1 MAVFGGSADEAAH
14 DSSTA
19 RPEAVEAPDRHF
31 VLAVVGRFIT
41 EIHQKPE
48 PRICLPPGLRLH
60 PSDEM
65 VGGPPDIEE
74 IAMKTR
80 VIQDEP
86 AEPPQ
91 QDAYGTARLPEQPTS
106 IGQTGS
112 GGLRGFVFSHQLA
125 VFTVLAIV
133 LSWWRWLLWEPGSS
147 NGPIEPFGPAIAAF
161 IVVAV
166 SGNGQ
171 LRRFARTVVNLKSS
185 PVWLV
190 AAVLTP
196 IVVVVAAVTVNT
208 LLGAPAPTGSQ
219 LAGWTELPVVFLGM
233 FLFVG
238 LGEEIGWTAF
248 GAPRALNARHFL
260 VAAAILTGIRSFWHL
275 PVLMTGELEW
285 VMVVGTV
292 AFQILILWMYRRSG
306 GRWFPAALFHATV
319 NTVGGPFFFGMVEGP
334 DLARLATIFSIG
346 YALLAIA
353 VLLVD
358 RRLATASAT
367 GAELSTSTRH

>member
-1 MAVFGGSADEAAH
+1 
-14 DSSTA
+14 
-19 RPEAVEAPDRHF
+19 
-31 VLAVVGRFIT
+31 
-41 EIHQKPE
+41 
-48 PRICLPPGLRLH
+48 
-60 PSDEM
+60 
-65 VGGPPDIEE
+65 
-74 IAMKTR
+74 MKTR
-80 VIQDEP
+80 VVQDELPEPQP
-86 AEPPQ
+86 AV
-91 QDAYGTARLPEQPTS
+91 DSTTTGLPEQRNTVSQPAL
-106 IGQTGS
+106 
-112 GGLRGFVFSHQLA
+112 GGIRGFIAAHQLA
-125 VFTVLAIV
+125 VFTTLTIV
-133 LSWWRWLLWEPGSS
+133 LSWWRWPLWEPGSS

-166 SGNGQ
+166 SGNAE
-171 LRRFARTVVNLKSS
+171 LRRFARTVVNLKAS
-185 PVWLV
+185 PAWLV

-196 IVVVVAAVTVNT
+196 IVMVVAAVTVNT
-208 LLGAPAPTGSQ
+208 MLGAPAPTGSQ

-275 PVLMTGELEW
+275 PVLMTGELQW
-285 VMVVGTV
+285 VMVIGTV